1 MDDIVPHAFTGL
13 SPESGAPQASATST
27 RKTPDPMP
35 DSVLITGGA
44 QRLGRELVLAFARA
58 GWHVWCHYGHSA
70 DAAQA
75 LQADLRA
82 QGLAVEVIGA
92 DLSQEAQVLSM
103 VAQITQQRGPLRALV
118 NNASLF
124 EPDTGLD
131 FDPALLR
138 QQMEVNLVAP
148 LLLGREL
155 ARQQTQ
161 RSDPVDGQDACLIHV
176 LDQKVFNLNPDY
188 FSYTTTKLALER
200 SVDLQ
205 AQALAP
211 GVRVCGVAPG
221 LIYPSGPQSQDNFDR
236 ASRVNLLRRATPPAD
251 VAATCLFL
259 AQTRSITG
267 VTVCV
272 DSGQHLVPL
281 ARDVMFAAQT
291 LSQEAQHAKP

>member
-1 MDDIVPHAFTGL
+1 M
-13 SPESGAPQASATST
+13 Q
-27 RKTPDPMP
+27 

-58 GWHVWCHYGHSA
+58 GWHVWCHYGQSA
-70 DAAQA
+70 DAAQD
-75 LQADLRA
+75 LQVQLRA
-82 QGLAVEVIGA
+82 QGLAIDVAAA
-92 DLSQEAQVLSM
+92 DLSREDQVLAM
-103 VAQITQQRGPLRALV
+103 MAQITQKRGPLRAVV

-131 FDPALLR
+131 FDPVLLR
-138 QQMEVNLVAP
+138 QQLEVNLVAP

-155 ARQQTQ
+155 ARQQAQ
-161 RSDPVDGQDACLIHV
+161 GDAQDACLIHI

-188 FSYTTTKLALER
+188 FSYTTTKLSLER

-221 LIYPSGPQSQDNFDR
+221 LIYPSGPQSQDNFAR
-236 ASRVNLLRRATPPAD
+236 ASRVNLLRRATPPSD

-281 ARDVMFAAQT
+281 ARDVMFAAEI
-291 LSQEAQHAKP
+291 LPQETPYAKP

>member
-1 MDDIVPHAFTGL
+1 MHPPL
-13 SPESGAPQASATST
+13 QL
-27 RKTPDPMP
+27 RKTPDHMQ

-44 QRLGRELVLAFARA
+44 QRLGRELVQAFARA
-58 GWHVWCHYGHSA
+58 RWHVWCHYGHSA
-70 DAAQA
+70 DAAQG
-75 LQADLRA
+75 LQAELRA
-82 QGLAVEVIGA
+82 QGMAVDVIGA

-103 VAQITQQRGPLRALV
+103 MAQITQQRGSLRAVV

-124 EPDTGLD
+124 EPDTGVD

-138 QQMEVNLVAP
+138 RQMEVNLVAP

-155 ARQQTQ
+155 ARQQSQ
-161 RSDPVDGQDACLIHV
+161 RSEPGEEQDACLIHV

-200 SVDLQ
+200 SVALQ

-221 LIYPSGPQSQDNFDR
+221 LIYLSGPQSQENFER
-236 ASRVNLLRRATPPAD
+236 ASRVNLLRRATPAAD
-251 VAATCLFL
+251 VAATCVFL

-272 DSGQHLVPL
+272 DNGQHLVPL

-291 LSQEAQHAKP
+291 IAQEAPNAEF

>member
-1 MDDIVPHAFTGL
+1 M
-13 SPESGAPQASATST
+13 Q
-27 RKTPDPMP
+27 

-44 QRLGRELVLAFARA
+44 QRLGCELVLAFARA

-70 DAAQA
+70 SEAQQ
-75 LQADLRA
+75 LQGELRA
-82 QGLAVEVIGA
+82 QGLAVDVVGA
-92 DLSQEAQVLSM
+92 DLSQEAQVLVM
-103 VAQITQQRGPLRALV
+103 MAHIAQQHGPLRAVV

-124 EPDTGLD
+124 EPDTGPD
-131 FDPALLR
+131 FEPALLR
-138 QQMEVNLVAP
+138 RQMEVNLVAP

-155 ARQQTQ
+155 SRQQAQ
-161 RSDPVDGQDACLIHV
+161 RPDPGDGQDACLIHV

-221 LIYPSGPQSQDNFDR
+221 LIYPSGPQSQDNFAR

-259 AQTRSITG
+259 AQTHSITG
-267 VTVCV
+267 VTICV
-272 DSGQHLVPL
+272 DNGQHLVPL

-291 LSQEAQHAKP
+291 LAQESPHAEP